1 VVREMGAKPDEVGLS
16 AGSPDE
22 RGSVLIDWSLG
33 TGREG
38 TCLVDSG
45 NAVVQFRR

>member
-1 VVREMGAKPDEVGLS
+1 MAARPEQVGLS
-16 AGSPDE
+16 AGTPDD
-22 RGSVLIDWSLG
+22 RGTVLIDWSLG

-38 TCLVDSG
+38 TCLVDSA